1 MIPGQSMTL
10 GVPAVSPNGTA
21 PRCQHLDGIAPVKP
35 QSAVCLD
42 CRDRPDRPGRQAG
55 LVVCLT
61 CGWVACSDDS
71 PNHHARAHYEETD
84 HPVAAGLAPG
94 PAWRWCY
101 VHHRRV

>member
-21 PRCQHLDGIAPVKP
+21 PRCEHLDGLAPVKP
-35 QSAVCLD
+35 QSAD
-42 CRDRPDRPGRQAG
+42 CSECRNHAGHPAG

-71 PNHHARAHYEETD
+71 PNRHARAHYEETD
-84 HPVAAGLAPG
+84 HPVVSGLAPE
-94 PAWRWCY
+94 AARRWCY
-101 VHHRRV
+101 VHQRLI

>member
-10 GVPAVSPNGTA
+10 GVPAVSLNGTA
-21 PRCQHLDGIAPVKP
+21 PHCQHLDGLAPVKP
-35 QSAVCLD
+35 QSVDCVD
-42 CRDRPDRPGRQAG
+42 CRDRPGRQVG

-71 PNHHARAHYEETD
+71 PNHHALAHYEETD
-84 HPVAAGLAPG
+84 HPVAAGLAAG
-94 PAWRWCY
+94 AAWRWCY